1 MMPEDFWKYEDVV
14 GTDVLRD
21 GVNARQAPTY
31 RAIAKWIVTNKITD
45 VLDVGCNVA
54 ALAMFLRLEGF
65 KGFYSGVDTNPH
77 ALKIAR
83 QRETVLVGNLRNLE
97 YGEQD
102 CQLVVV
108 KDVVEHLESYKPLA
122 EAFRV
127 AREYVIVGT
136 YLPWT
141 DGPEKIEKHSDGYF
155 ANRYRFAD
163 VEAFANEC
171 GFELVDTWAIAET
184 TGWGNQ
190 VTIWKRKA

>member
-1 MMPEDFWKYEDVV
+1 MMPEEFWKYEDVV
-14 GTDVLRD
+14 GTDVLRE
-21 GVNARQAPTY
+21 GVSARQAPTY
-31 RAIAKWIVTNKITD
+31 QAIAKWIIAHGITD

-54 ALAMFLRLEGF
+54 ALAMFLRLNGYT
-65 KGFYSGVDTNPH
+65 GFYAGIDTNPH
-77 ALKIAR
+77 ALKVA
-83 QRETVLVGNLRNLE
+83 QLREFVLEGNLRNLE

-102 CQLVVV
+102 YPLVVV
-108 KDVVEHLESYKPLA
+108 KDVVEHLESYKTLA

-141 DGPEKIEKHSDGYF
+141 DEPEKIEKHSDGYF

-171 GFELVDTWAIAET
+171 GFELIETLAVNET
-184 TGWGNQ
+184 TGWANQ
-190 VTIWKRKA
+190 VTFWKRKA